1 MPISIIAGSTGLVG
15 SNILSYL
22 SDHNHKPI
30 ALARSSIKELPSNA
44 QELIIDFDSLLI
56 EGSLPSCDHVFVC
69 LGTTIKI
76 AKSKGNFKKV
86 DLDYPLVI
94 AQKALDSGAKKLTL
108 ISSVGADSQSKN
120 FYLRT
125 KGELEDAILELG
137 FKSVNIFRPSFLI
150 GQGGRHRAVSEKIFM
165 KAAKIFDIL
174 CIGSARKYR
183 SIDAQKLAD
192 KMASTLDSTPGI
204 HYYYFDDFIN

>member
-15 SNILSYL
+15 TKILSYL
-22 SDHNHKPI
+22 SDNNHKPI
-30 ALARSSIKELPSNA
+30 ALARSPIKEIPSNA
-44 QELIIDFDSLLI
+44 QELIIDYDSLLT

-76 AKSKGNFKKV
+76 AKSKENFKIV
-86 DLDYPLVI
+86 DLDYPLAV

-108 ISSVGADSQSKN
+108 ISSVGADSKSKN

-125 KGELEDAILELG
+125 KGELEDAILGLG
-137 FKSVNIFRPSFLI
+137 FESVNIFRPSFLI
-150 GQGGRHRAVSEKIFM
+150 GQGGRNRAISEKILM
-165 KAAKIFDIL
+165 KVAKIFDIF

-183 SIDAQKLAD
+183 SIDAQVLAK
-192 KMASTLDSTPGI
+192 KMASTLGADPGV
-204 HYYYFDDFIN
+204 HYFYFDDFVK

>member
-22 SDHNHKPI
+22 SDNNHKPI
-30 ALARSSIKELPSNA
+30 ALARSPIKEIPSNA
-44 QELIIDFDSLLI
+44 QELIIDYDSLLT

-76 AKSKGNFKKV
+76 AKSKENFKIV
-86 DLDYPLVI
+86 DLDYPLAV

-108 ISSVGADSQSKN
+108 ISSVGANSKSKN
-120 FYLRT
+120 FYLRI

-137 FKSVNIFRPSFLI
+137 FESVNIFRPSFLI
-150 GQGGRHRAVSEKIFM
+150 GQGGRHRSISEKILM
-165 KAAKIFDIL
+165 KVAKIFDIF

-183 SIDAQKLAD
+183 SIDAQVLAK
-192 KMASTLDSTPGI
+192 KMASTLDADPGI
-204 HYYYFDDFIN
+204 HYFYFDDFVK

>member
-1 MPISIIAGSTGLVG
+1 MPIPIIAGSTGLVG
-15 SNILSYL
+15 SKILSCL
-22 SDHNHKPI
+22 SDQNHNPI
-30 ALARSSIKELPSNA
+30 ALARSTINLLPANA
-44 QELIIDFDSLLI
+44 HELIVDFDLVT
-56 EGSLPSCDHVFVC
+56 EGSLPKCDHVFIC

-76 AKSKGNFKKV
+76 AKSKENFKKV

-120 FYLRT
+120 FYLRI

-137 FKSVNIFRPSFLI
+137 FESINIFRPSFLI
-150 GQGGRHRAVSEKIFM
+150 GQGGRHRAVSEKILM
-165 KAAKIFDIL
+165 KAAKIFDIF

-183 SIDAQKLAD
+183 SIDAQILAS
-192 KMASTLDSTPGI
+192 KMATTLDSTPGI

>member
-22 SDHNHKPI
+22 SDNNHKPI
-30 ALARSSIKELPSNA
+30 ALARSPIKEIPSNA
-44 QELIIDFDSLLI
+44 KELIIDYDSLLT

-76 AKSKGNFKKV
+76 AKSKENFKIV
-86 DLDYPLVI
+86 DLDYPLAV

-108 ISSVGADSQSKN
+108 ISTVGADSKSKN
-120 FYLRT
+120 FYLRI

-137 FKSVNIFRPSFLI
+137 FESVNIFRPSFLI
-150 GQGGRHRAVSEKIFM
+150 GQGGRNRAISEKILM
-165 KAAKIFDIL
+165 KIAKIFDIF

-183 SIDAQKLAD
+183 SIDAQVLAK
-192 KMASTLDSTPGI
+192 KMASTLDADPGV
-204 HYYYFDDFIN
+204 HYFYFDDFVN